1 MEANNLIADNYFG
14 LIKNLSIDVKLELIS
29 RITDSLKDIPVRK
42 SDSWKKLF
50 GAFDSEQ
57 SADEMIE
64 DIRESRYTNRQIE
77 SL

>member
-1 MEANNLIADNYFG
+1 MEAKNLIADNYFG

-29 RITDSLKDIPVRK
+29 RITDSLKNLSAQK
-42 SDSWKKLF
+42 NDSWKNLY

-57 SADEMIE
+57 SADEMIK
-64 DIRESRYTNRQIE
+64 DIKESRNTNRQIE

>member
-1 MEANNLIADNYFG
+1 MEAKNIIADNYFG

-29 RITDSLKDIPVRK
+29 RITDSLKNLSVQK
-42 SDSWKKLF
+42 NDSWKNLY

-57 SADEMIE
+57 SADEMIK
-64 DIRESRYTNRQIE
+64 DIKESRNTNRQIE